1 MKKRTCFVIAMVA
14 VMLSLS
20 ACQKR
25 DLGMTK
31 ATGGSEQQTDSER
44 EATSQNHTEKSETET
59 AIADKVPET
68 EAAIADKAQEAET
81 AIVNKGQ
88 ETEAAIADK
97 AQEAETAMADKVQP
111 AESKSAE
118 EKKENTEFREKNETD
133 YYGEEVELVNRK
145 GDLTTA
151 YQLSDGTYTDHEGR
165 HFTFDGVD
173 AWIDGNGAEWN
184 QTVD

>member
-1 MKKRTCFVIAMVA
+1 M
-14 VMLSLS
+14 
-20 ACQKR
+20 
-25 DLGMTK
+25 
-31 ATGGSEQQTDSER
+31 
-44 EATSQNHTEKSETET
+44 
-59 AIADKVPET
+59 
-68 EAAIADKAQEAET
+68 QEAET
-81 AIVNKGQ
+81 
-88 ETEAAIADK
+88 AIADK

-111 AESKSAE
+111 AEGKSAE
-118 EKKENTEFREKNETD
+118 EKKENPEFREKNETD

>member
-59 AIADKVPET
+59 AIADT
-68 EAAIADKAQEAET
+68 
-81 AIVNKGQ
+81 GQ

>member
-59 AIADKVPET
+59 AIADK
-68 EAAIADKAQEAET
+68 
-81 AIVNKGQ
+81 
-88 ETEAAIADK
+88 

-133 YYGEEVELVNRK
+133 YYGEEVELINRK

>member
-59 AIADKVPET
+59 AIADKV
-68 EAAIADKAQEAET
+68 QEAET
-81 AIVNKGQ
+81 
-88 ETEAAIADK
+88 AIADK

-111 AESKSAE
+111 AEGKSAE
-118 EKKENTEFREKNETD
+118 EKKENTEFRAKNETD

-173 AWIDGNGAEWN
+173 AWIDGNGVEWN

>member
-1 MKKRTCFVIAMVA
+1 MVA

-59 AIADKVPET
+59 AIADKV
-68 EAAIADKAQEAET
+68 QEAET
-81 AIVNKGQ
+81 
-88 ETEAAIADK
+88 AIADK

-111 AESKSAE
+111 AEGKSAE

>member
-1 MKKRTCFVIAMVA
+1 MKKRTCFVIAMVV

-59 AIADKVPET
+59 AIADKV
-68 EAAIADKAQEAET
+68 QEAET
-81 AIVNKGQ
+81 
-88 ETEAAIADK
+88 AIADK

-111 AESKSAE
+111 AEGKSAE

-151 YQLSDGTYTDHEGR
+151 HQLSDGTYTDHEGR